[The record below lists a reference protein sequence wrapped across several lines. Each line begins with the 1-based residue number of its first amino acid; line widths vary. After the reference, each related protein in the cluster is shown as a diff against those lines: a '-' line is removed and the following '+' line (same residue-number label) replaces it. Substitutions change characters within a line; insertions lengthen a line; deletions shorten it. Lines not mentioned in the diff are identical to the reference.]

1 MSYPRISS
9 KSLKT
14 SPKTRQTIDKNA
26 QSSALG
32 SKSLYSSFCGNER
45 PKPTSSALQLAQHPS
60 QILSIMHHCFEAVL
74 HLIRSKRKSRPSR
87 DQPRCR
93 FFVERLEERTVF
105 AAGDLDITFGQN
117 GHALSDWS
125 TTSAVASIAF
135 AVAIQA
141 DGKSV
146 AVGEGGLIRYQT
158 DGSVDT
164 SFGVNGI
171 VAYPYYAKSIALSS
185 NGSIVIAG
193 GTSRNN
199 SEDFVVSRYLG
210 NGTPDTSFDV
220 DGHAQ
225 VNFGVGIEIANS
237 VAIQSNGSILVAGA
251 SDRSVAVARLLPNGQ
266 LDTGFDADGRLT
278 RLIYSTS
285 NVAKSIAVQPDGR
298 ILVMGTAWDFSSV
311 ASNYDVF
318 VMRLNVVGSL
328 DTTFDLDGISFI
340 NAGRFDDGRDFTLL
354 DNGMMVVSG
363 FSNLNFRNNL
373 LVARLK
379 ADGTLDGNFDA
390 DGIKTEG
397 LSGVL
402 SDPIGGESHF
412 VQADGSILVSAGSRM
427 LTFNSM
433 GVYQSAEFTN
443 IFGFSNIADMKSTA
457 DNKVILGGRALNK
470 FAVARMGSDKLL
482 DASFSGDGI
491 QLQVFGP
498 SDDIAGGAAI
508 HTDGKLLVTSSAGDS
523 FSLVR
528 FNIDGSRDLSFS
540 QDGIATVD
548 FGNQVLFASAT
559 DVAVQ
564 TDRRIIVVGRI
575 LVRDPSSTGNSVASY
590 IAMARLNPDGS
601 LDSAFGTNG
610 IVKAELGGF
619 ATASSVK
626 IQADGRILVG
636 GQGNGGYFTV
646 LRFLP
651 SGSLDNTFS
660 GDGVLTL
667 YNQNTVG
674 STVNDLVIQAD
685 GKIVVVGEASPLVS
699 GVFPSYMVV
708 IRLNANGT
716 FDNTFGSS
724 GRIVGSNVMRSA
736 ASVLLA
742 PDGSIVVGGNA
753 TRYESNSLTS
763 QMVIAKFTSTG
774 QAVFQNA
781 IVPFVETYSANPNL
795 TSTVQS
801 KLSAVALQP
810 NGRIVVSGV
819 ANQSPAVLRFN
830 LDGTEDTTFSG
841 DGKNQLT
848 LPSQGAYIGSDLLL
862 QSSGRIL
869 LVGSNRTFGSAT
881 NDLLLSRVIGTAP
894 TTTSTNV
901 FINTIGQIEVRDLWL
916 RNDALRV
923 QQFAGMLQLTDL
935 TRDSNAAFSTVGL
948 PSVVGAGS
956 KTIQIPLSL
965 IKQTGQ
971 PLLIN
976 TLAGDDSVV
985 MVTNAGDDPALRLA
999 YTAGTGLDRLTQET
1013 FTHNTVWNV
1022 GGSNSGS
1029 MTPIGLLPRS
1039 FSNVENLEGS
1049 ITQDEFIVGVNSTS
1063 NYVSLDGKSGV
1074 NDSILII
1081 GNADMQLGLNSAL
1094 IKAGWSQNIM
1104 FSNIPRATLQGGI
1117 HNNTLDAS
1125 NFGGPVTLR
1134 GGAGND
1140 TLIGGRGSDQLL
1152 GEQGDDTLFG
1162 GVGNDTLTGGDG
1174 NDILSG
1180 EDNDDIL
1187 LGGNHFD
1194 ILIGGFGADTLRGGA
1209 NQDILIGGVAAGFL
1223 SNSTP
1228 EMRNL
1233 VRSTWVNVLFPY
1245 EQRIPQ
1251 LRDVGVGT
1259 PVYKFA
1265 NNINV
1270 FNDYSFDQLFGE
1282 VDYDWFFANLSGTG
1296 VIDAVVSPLS
1306 GEVITELT

>member
-1 MSYPRISS
+1 M
-9 KSLKT
+9 
-14 SPKTRQTIDKNA
+14 Q
-26 QSSALG
+26 
-32 SKSLYSSFCGNER
+32 
-45 PKPTSSALQLAQHPS
+45 
-60 QILSIMHHCFEAVL
+60 HCFEAVL
-74 HLIRSKRKSRPSR
+74 KLIGNKRKLRSSR
-87 DQPRCR
+87 DQRRSRLC
-93 FFVERLEERTVF
+93 VEQLEERTVF

-117 GHALSDWS
+117 GHVVTDLSS
-125 TTSAVASIAF
+125 TSAVASIAY

-141 DGKSV
+141 DGKTV
-146 AVGEGGLIRYQT
+146 AVGEGGLIRYQS
-158 DGSVDT
+158 DGSVDN

-193 GTSRNN
+193 GTTRNN
-199 SEDFVVSRYLG
+199 SEDFIVSRYLG
-210 NGTPDTSFDV
+210 NGTPDTSFDI
-220 DGHAQ
+220 DGHSL
-225 VNFGVGIEIANS
+225 VNFGVGVEIANS
-237 VAIQSNGSILVAGA
+237 IAIQSNGSILVAGA

-266 LDTGFDADGRLT
+266 LDTSFDADGRLT
-278 RLIYSTS
+278 RLIYRQS
-285 NVAKSIAVQPDGR
+285 NVANSIAVQPDGR
-298 ILVMGTAWDFSSV
+298 ILVMGTAWDYSAV
-311 ASNYDVF
+311 ASNHDVF
-318 VMRLNVVGSL
+318 VMRLNTVGSL
-328 DTTFDLDGISFI
+328 DTTFDADGFSFI
-340 NAGRFDDGRDFTLL
+340 NAGRFDDGRDLTLQS
-354 DNGMMVVSG
+354 DGRIVVSG
-363 FSNLNFRNNL
+363 FSNLSFRNNL
-373 LVARLK
+373 LVARLN
-379 ADGTLDGNFDA
+379 ANGTLDNSFDS
-390 DGIKTEG
+390 DGIQTEG

-402 SDPIGGESHF
+402 SDPIGGEAHV
-412 VQADGSILVSAGSRM
+412 VQVDGAILVSAGGRM
-427 LTFNSM
+427 LKFNSA

-443 IFGFSNIADMKSTA
+443 IFGFSNIADMKSTS
-457 DNKVILGGRALNK
+457 DNKVILSGRALNQ
-470 FAVARMGSDKLL
+470 FAVARMGSDKQL
-482 DASFSGDGI
+482 DASFSGDGM
-491 QLQVFGP
+491 QLQAFGP
-498 SDDIAGGAAI
+498 SDDMAGRAAVQ
-508 HTDGKLLVTSSAGDS
+508 TDGKLLVTSSAGGT
-523 FSLVR
+523 FSMAR
-528 FNIDGSRDLSFS
+528 FNLDGFRDLSFS
-540 QDGIATVD
+540 QDGMLTVD
-548 FGNQVLFASAT
+548 FGNQVLLASAT

-601 LDSAFGTNG
+601 LDSAFGSNG
-610 IVKAELGGF
+610 IVKSELGGF
-619 ATASSVK
+619 ATASTVK

-646 LRFLP
+646 LRYLP

-674 STVNDLVIQAD
+674 STVNDLVVQAD

-699 GVFPSYMVV
+699 GVFSSYMVV
-708 IRLNANGT
+708 IRLNANGS

-736 ASVLLA
+736 TSVLLA
-742 PDGSIVVGGNA
+742 PDGSIIVGGNA
-753 TRYESNSLTS
+753 TRYENSSLTS
-763 QMVIAKFTSTG
+763 QMVIARFTTTG
-774 QAVFQNA
+774 QVVFQNA

-801 KLSAVALQP
+801 KLSAIALQP

-830 LDGTEDTTFSG
+830 LDGTEDSSFSG
-841 DGKNQLT
+841 DGKNQIKLS
-848 LPSQGAYIGSDLLL
+848 SQGTYQSSDLLL

-869 LVGSNRTFGSAT
+869 LVGANRSFGSAT
-881 NDLLLSRVIGTAP
+881 NDLLLSHVIGTQL

-901 FINTIGQIEVRDLWL
+901 YVNAIGQIEVRDLWS

-923 QQFAGMLQLTDL
+923 QQFPGMLQLTDL
-935 TRDSNAAFSTVGL
+935 TQDSNAAFSTVGL
-948 PSVVGAGS
+948 PSVVGTGT
-956 KTIQIPLSL
+956 KVIQIPLSL

-976 TLAGDDSVV
+976 SLAGDDSVV
-985 MVTNAGDDPALRLA
+985 MVTNAGDDPALRMTYA
-999 YTAGTGLDRLTQET
+999 GGTGLDRLTQET

-1022 GGSNSGS
+1022 GGSHSGS
-1029 MTPIGLLPRS
+1029 MTPVGLLPRS
-1039 FSNVENLEGS
+1039 FSNVESLEGS
-1049 ITQDEFIVGVNSTS
+1049 ITQDDFIVGVNSTS

-1117 HNNTLDAS
+1117 FGNTLDAS

-1140 TLIGGRGSDQLL
+1140 TLIGGRGSDQLF

-1162 GVGNDTLTGGDG
+1162 GVGNDTLNGGDG
-1174 NDILSG
+1174 DDILSG

-1187 LGGNHFD
+1187 LGGKHMD

-1209 NQDILIGGVAAGFL
+1209 GQDILIAGVAAGFH

-1228 EMRNL
+1228 ELRTL
-1233 VRSTWVNVLFPY
+1233 IRATWSSMLFPY

-1251 LRDVGVGT
+1251 LRDVGVGN
-1259 PVYKFA
+1259 PVYKLA

-1306 GEVITELT
+1306 GELITDLT

>member
-1 MSYPRISS
+1 M
-9 KSLKT
+9 
-14 SPKTRQTIDKNA
+14 Q
-26 QSSALG
+26 
-32 SKSLYSSFCGNER
+32 
-45 PKPTSSALQLAQHPS
+45 
-60 QILSIMHHCFEAVL
+60 HCFDAVL
-74 HLIRSKRKSRPSR
+74 KLIRNKRKSGSLREQRRS
-87 DQPRCR
+87 R
-93 FFVERLEERTVF
+93 FFVERLEVRTVF
-105 AAGDLDITFGQN
+105 AAGDLDVTFGQN
-117 GHALSDWS
+117 GHVTSDWS
-125 TTSAVASIAF
+125 STSAVASIANA
-135 AVAIQA
+135 AVIQA
-141 DGKSV
+141 DGKTV
-146 AVGEGGLIRYQT
+146 AVGEGGLIRYQS

-185 NGSIVIAG
+185 NGSIIIAG
-193 GTSRNN
+193 GTTRNN

-210 NGTPDTSFDV
+210 NGTLDTSFDA
-220 DGHAQ
+220 DGHVL

-237 VAIQSNGSILVAGA
+237 IAIQSNGSILVAGV
-251 SDRSVAVARLLPNGQ
+251 SDRFVAVARLLPNGQ
-266 LDTGFDADGRLT
+266 LDNSFDADGRLT
-278 RLIYSTS
+278 RLLYSQS
-285 NVAKSIAVQPDGR
+285 NVANSIAIQPNGR
-298 ILVMGTAWDFSSV
+298 ILVMGTAWDYSTV
-311 ASNYDVF
+311 ASNHDVF
-318 VMRLNVVGSL
+318 VMRLNTVGSL
-328 DTTFDLDGISFI
+328 DTTFDSDGISII
-340 NAGRFDDGRDFTLL
+340 NAGRFDDGRDLTLL
-354 DNGMMVVSG
+354 TDGTMVVSG
-363 FSNLNFRNNL
+363 FSNLSFRNNL
-373 LVARLK
+373 LVARLN
-379 ADGTLDGNFDA
+379 ANGTLDSSFDG
-390 DGIKTEG
+390 DGIQTEG

-402 SDPIGGESHF
+402 SDPIGGESHL
-412 VQADGSILVSAGSRM
+412 VQSDGSILVSAGGRI
-427 LTFNSM
+427 LTFSST
-433 GVYQSAEFTN
+433 GVYQSLEFTN
-443 IFGFSNIADMKSTA
+443 IFGFSNIADMKLTSG
-457 DNKVILGGRALNK
+457 NKIILSGRALNQ
-470 FAVARMGSDKLL
+470 FAVARIGSDKNL
-482 DASFSGDGI
+482 DASFSGDGM
-491 QLQVFGP
+491 QLQAFGP
-498 SDDIAGGAAI
+498 SDDIAGRAAI
-508 HTDGKLLVTSSAGDS
+508 YTDGKLLVTSSTGGT

-564 TDRRIIVVGRI
+564 TDMRIIVVGRI

-601 LDSAFGTNG
+601 LDSAFGSNG
-610 IVKAELGGF
+610 IVKSELGGF
-619 ATASSVK
+619 ATASTVK

-646 LRFLP
+646 LRYLP

-660 GDGVLTL
+660 SDGVLTL

-674 STVNDLVIQAD
+674 STVNDLIVQAD
-685 GKIVVVGEASPLVS
+685 GKVVVVGEASPLVS

-708 IRLNANGT
+708 IRLNVNGSL
-716 FDNTFGSS
+716 DSTFGSS

-736 ASVLLA
+736 TRVLLA

-753 TRYESNSLTS
+753 MRYENNSLTS
-763 QMVIAKFTSTG
+763 QIVVARFTPTG
-774 QAVFQNA
+774 QAVYQNA
-781 IVPFVETYSANPNL
+781 IVPFAETYSANPNL
-795 TSTVQS
+795 TSPVQS
-801 KLSAVALQP
+801 KLSALALQA
-810 NGRIVVSGV
+810 NGRIVVAGV

-848 LPSQGAYIGSDLLL
+848 LPSQGAYQSSDLLL

-869 LVGSNRTFGSAT
+869 LVGSNRSFGSAT
-881 NDLLLSRVIGTAP
+881 NDLLLSRVVGTSP

-901 FINTIGQIEVRDLWL
+901 FINPIGQIEVRDLWS
-916 RNDALRV
+916 RNDSFRV
-923 QQFAGMLQLTDL
+923 QQVTGMLQLTDL
-935 TRDSNAAFSTVGL
+935 TLDSNAAFSTVGL

-985 MVTNAGDDPALRLA
+985 MVTNANDDSNIRLA

-1022 GGSNSGS
+1022 GGSHSGS
-1029 MTPIGLLPRS
+1029 MTPVGLLPRS

-1049 ITQDEFIVGVNSTS
+1049 ITQDDFIVGVNSTS

-1117 HNNTLDAS
+1117 YNNTLDAS

-1140 TLIGGRGSDQLL
+1140 TLLGGRGSDQLF

-1209 NQDILIGGVAAGFL
+1209 GQDILIAGVAAGFQ
-1223 SNSTP
+1223 SNSTS
-1228 EMRNL
+1228 ELRNL
-1233 VRSTWVNVLFPY
+1233 IRTTWSNMLFSY
-1245 EQRIPQ
+1245 EQRVQQ
-1251 LRDVGVGT
+1251 LRDIGVGT
-1259 PVYKFA
+1259 PVFKMA
-1265 NNINV
+1265 ANINV
-1270 FNDYSFDQLFGE
+1270 FNDYTFDQLFGE

-1306 GEVITELT
+1306 GEVITDLT